1 MLSTI
6 YNTQLTGNKS
16 QSQVLIEPV
25 ESPTTVFKNA
35 DALANES
42 IHSYIDDENQQQ
54 QQQQQQQQP
63 PQQENLIND
72 RMTEEIQA
80 TTQC

>member
-6 YNTQLTGNKS
+6 YNTQLNGNKS
-16 QSQVLIEPV
+16 QSQVLIEPAV
-25 ESPTTVFKNA
+25 PPTTVYKNA

-54 QQQQQQQQP
+54 QQQQQQEQQ

-72 RMTEEIQA
+72 RTTEIEA